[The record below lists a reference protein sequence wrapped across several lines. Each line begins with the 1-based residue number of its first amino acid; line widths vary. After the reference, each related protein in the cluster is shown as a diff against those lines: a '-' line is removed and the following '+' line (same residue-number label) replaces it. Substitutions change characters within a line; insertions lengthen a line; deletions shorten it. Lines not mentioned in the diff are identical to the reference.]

1 MKQVTQQE
9 VKDRLLGLGV
19 TQGDGLLVHSAV
31 QFLGQ
36 PVGGMQMYLDAI
48 QQVIGSDG
56 GIAPGT
62 LAVPAFNFAF
72 AHGEPFDPDLTP
84 SDGMGV
90 FSEYVRQQPGA
101 MRTLHPMQSLAV
113 LGHYAADLAGRDT
126 PSAFDPGSAFE
137 RMLELDFKI
146 LLLGAN
152 ERAISLLHYSEQ
164 RVAAPYRY
172 WKEFHGLVRRGDL
185 WRECSYRMFVRD
197 LEIDPQ
203 LTLAPVRRLL
213 ESQDAWRSLPLN
225 YGQISLCRMSDFV
238 KTVDQILAQDPWALV
253 TNPPQREDAPL

>member
-1 MKQVTQQE
+1 MKKVTQQE
-9 VKDRLLGLGV
+9 VKERLLGLGI

-36 PVGGMQMYLDAI
+36 PVGGMQMYLEAI
-48 QQVIGSDG
+48 QQVIGSDQ
-56 GIAPGT
+56 GITPDT
-62 LAVPAFNFAF
+62 LAVPTFNFAF
-72 AHGEPFDPDLTP
+72 AQGEPFDPEQTP

-101 MRTLHPMQSLAV
+101 MRTPHPMQSLAV

-164 RVAAPYRY
+164 RAAAPYRY
-172 WKEFHGLVRRGDL
+172 WKEFHGLVRRDDR
-185 WRECSYRMFVRD
+185 WHECSYRMFVRD

-203 LTLAPVRRLL
+203 LTLAAVRRLL
-213 ESQDAWRSLPLN
+213 ESQGAWRSLPLN
-225 YGQISLCRMSDFV
+225 YGQVSLCRMADFV